1 MPSIRRITS
10 LAAAAVADNVLAGSE
25 FEFLPRAARIRV
37 YQVSDV
43 ADTTVDV
50 SFGNAIQMQAGAT
63 PVESAA
69 NQGPNTNEH
78 LIVDDVADAGDRI
91 VVRVRGG
98 AAASITRTLIDIT
111 VLPALR

>member
-1 MPSIRRITS
+1 MPTILRRTALGI
-10 LAAAAVADNVLAGSE
+10 AAVADNVLAGSE

-37 YQVSDV
+37 YQVSDQV
-43 ADTTVDV
+43 DTTLDV
-50 SFGNAIQMQAGAT
+50 SFGNAIQTQAAVS
-63 PVESAA
+63 PLEPAA
-69 NQGPNTNEH
+69 NQGPFTDRH

-98 AAASITRTLIDIT
+98 AAASVTRTLVDIT

>member
-1 MPSIRRITS
+1 MPSIRRSTS
-10 LAAAAVADNVLAGSE
+10 LAIAGVADNVLAGSE

-43 ADTTVDV
+43 GDTTADV
-50 SFGNAIQMQAGAT
+50 SFGNAIQLQAGVV
-63 PVESAA
+63 PLEPGVGE
-69 NQGPNTNEH
+69 GPDTNRH

-98 AAASITRTLIDIT
+98 VAASVTRTLVDIT
-111 VLPALR
+111 VLPAI